1 MKTVRTLQLGYES
14 YAIPETM
21 TEKDLVIFLGTFAT
35 LQRIQSVHSK
45 DYENAYSYVAA
56 SLAVSTGTATVYNS
70 KELAQEDRDQY
81 DTLKAEQAAQALA

>member
-1 MKTVRTLQLGYES
+1 MKTVRTLQLGYEN

-21 TEKDLVIFLGTFAT
+21 TEKDLILFLGTFAT

-70 KELAQEDRDQY
+70 KELAQEDATQY
-81 DTLKAEQAAQALA
+81 NEKKAAEAEALA

>member
-45 DYENAYSYVAA
+45 DYENAYSYIAS
-56 SLAVSTGTATVYNS
+56 SLAISTGTATVYGS
-70 KELAQEDRDQY
+70 KELAQEDCSQY
-81 DTLKAEQAAQALA
+81 NEKKAAEAEALA